1 MGNGMQGTQE
11 MGKAIFRGMLPSIP
25 GNVLQHSRECHQTFR
40 EMLVNILGM
49 LPNIPRNV
57 LKHSRE
63 CWQCYQT
70 FQAMSPTILGN
81 ALKGMSPNIPGNV
94 ANFLCK

>member
-11 MGKAIFRGMLPSIP
+11 MGESYIP
-25 GNVLQHSRECHQTFR
+25 GNVTKHSRECHQTFR
-40 EMLVNILGM
+40 EMLVNIPGM